1 MIYIKHSLNV
11 GYFIFVPTELPR
23 YLNHSTYTGHPLML
37 SCMFTDSPGEF
48 DWQVD
53 GVSLKYNKSFSIDNR
68 HVSVSPPIYVSTLT
82 IHEKTDIVPSKL
94 YVCLMTSQRVYSL
107 PNPRGRLFRGK
118 V

>member
-1 MIYIKHSLNV
+1 
-11 GYFIFVPTELPR
+11 
-23 YLNHSTYTGHPLML
+23 ML

-53 GVSLKYNKSFSIDNR
+53 GISLKYNKSFSIVNR

-82 IHEKTDIVPSKL
+82 IHERTAIVPSKF
-94 YVCLMTSQRVYSL
+94 YECLMTGQRIYSL
-107 PNPRGRLFRGK
+107 PNPRGGLFQGK

>member
-1 MIYIKHSLNV
+1 MCYS
-11 GYFIFVPTELPR
+11 IFVPTEFPR

-53 GVSLKYNKSFSIDNR
+53 GVSLKYNKSFSIVNR

-82 IHEKTDIVPSKL
+82 IHERTAIASSTI
-94 YVCLMTSQRVYSL
+94 YECLMTGQRVYSL
-107 PNPRGRLFRGK
+107 PDPRGGLFRGN
-118 V
+118 